1 MITLGIAEMN
11 RPERANPPLL
21 SRANVL
27 GVGINATNIGAA
39 TLLSDTLIRQNRRA
53 YVCTAD
59 VHTIIEAQSD
69 PYLREVLNASF
80 MTVPDGMPLV
90 WAARMQGFRQ
100 IQRVYGPDFMLALC
114 RFGVPRGYR
123 HFFCGGKPGV
133 VGKLSTNLVAE
144 IPGLQVVGTYT
155 PPYRALNPAEEAELA
170 GRIAIS
176 RPNVVWV
183 GLGSPKQDRFLAQ
196 YCGRFETNLMVGVG
210 AAFDFHAGVVKEA
223 PRWMHKTGLQWIYR
237 FVQEPR
243 RLWKRYCISVPSFLW
258 KIGLQF
264 SGLRAFSSR
273 ISTDCEPIKSA
284 RN

>member
-1 MITLGIAEMN
+1 MGIAEMN

-133 VGKLSTNLVAE
+133 AGKLSTNLVAE

-237 FVQEPR
+237 VVQEPR